1 MAKLIKPLFAA
12 PNGEVYPR
20 TIPQGEECPP
30 ELEDAARE
38 AGALEEEVDPG
49 QPTGTGPADP
59 RQAAGQP
66 TAGDQVPDAKPA
78 AEPAKAETGKAKA
91 SK

>member
-20 TIPQGEECPP
+20 TIPEGEECPP
-30 ELEDAARE
+30 ELEHAARE
-38 AGALEEEVDPG
+38 AGALEVPVDPG

-59 RQAAGQP
+59 GQAAGQP
-66 TAGDQVPDAKPA
+66 TAGDQAPVVEPT